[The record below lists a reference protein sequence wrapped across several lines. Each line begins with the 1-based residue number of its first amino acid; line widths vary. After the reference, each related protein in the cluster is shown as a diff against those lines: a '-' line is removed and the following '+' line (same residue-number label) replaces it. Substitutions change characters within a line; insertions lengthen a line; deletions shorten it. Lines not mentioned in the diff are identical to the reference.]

1 MHKQYSYD
9 CMGNNNIQIKI
20 FFFYFF
26 VIGITKRVICRP
38 LIDKATE
45 RNQVLSAERDD
56 IIGYDPAI
64 LLR

>member
-1 MHKQYSYD
+1 
-9 CMGNNNIQIKI
+9 MGNNNIRIKI

-56 IIGYDPAI
+56 ITGYDPAI